1 MFSTPF
7 LRLLLSVLFGFIT
20 VMMQATAND
29 DENYDNLFNK
39 GKVIVYKVAK
49 EANKNVSVDSLT
61 QTNDGRLWAAT
72 NTGLFWY
79 DGFQFKHEQDNTG
92 KVVAPRGVRIKIVVS
107 DKRSGLWIYT
117 ISRKISFY
125 NTNEKEYTIVDNTAQ
140 LEVFDI
146 IVDDSN
152 IAWFGTSKGL
162 FFAQHKNGKIN
173 LIKHF
178 PEKSSVKT
186 KALHIH
192 KGYLYFY
199 HKEKIYKLELNKND
213 KPPEIVVSNVIDIN
227 EIFVDNIGTMWLGGS
242 QSGLEKININNEKTI
257 INPDIYV
264 RGITQSAN
272 GKIWV
277 ASEVLGLYVY
287 DPISNQEI
295 NHITQKPDDDLSLN
309 SDYLMM
315 LFLDRSGLL
324 WIGTNDTGLN
334 YINTMNDAYKNLST
348 SMTDSK
354 HLVDNS
360 IFYLLPVK
368 SGDIWIG
375 HGKDGITVLNR
386 HGGFRHHY
394 QTELKSGTVYAMVE
408 DQEGLIWVSVKGGQ
422 IHRIDP
428 TSKRVE
434 NMRDDDLSISPKN
447 FNLIFDHDNRLF
459 VSGRKGIFKYNPDTR
474 SLLRVNWLRPDISEH
489 YNINH
494 SFVDSEGNSW
504 FAGRK
509 LIAYIAKGSNVAQV
523 AWISKTEKKHIKS
536 LFITQSGIIYA
547 IIGDEL
553 LKLSLNSNK
562 TNIKLEGIK
571 LSKSISG
578 RFYETEDGNLWAS
591 HYHVNTQSGKVD
603 KLGYSDGIL
612 ADLDRFYSR
621 LKLPDG
627 TQIHGSSTGLIF
639 FRPWLYQ
646 KWTYTPPLHIDEI
659 LFDDKK
665 QNENSDE
672 ITISTDVSRVKFTIS
687 SLDYSFPT
695 KNRYAHRLL
704 GYQEEWV
711 EQGIEG
717 RQVTFT
723 NLDPGEYIMEF
734 KGSNK
739 NEVWSTDV
747 KRITVH
753 VLPHWY
759 ETVWFRTVVGLIIL
773 SLIWLS
779 FQWRLRH
786 LRHRQKKLEEQ
797 VTDRTKELSLSLHE
811 LNITKNQLVESEKQA
826 SLGRLVRGVA
836 HELNTPI
843 GVIKSTASGLFDNST
858 TLSEAF
864 TAGTLSPTQL
874 QKFLKL
880 SKNSSQLI
888 ENNIDRMSRL
898 TNDFKEIAADEAHGS
913 VLKITLKSLFQTINI
928 ALSSNLEKQG
938 VKIVFEGDPD
948 IHINTNENMLRKV
961 IVEIVENCSY
971 HGFPVN
977 TSSPDTDTN
986 TNTNTDVNKTI
997 TIKAKEWRSTGVK
1010 LMIADNGIGM
1020 TADVRSEVFEPFFT
1034 TSSESEKI
1042 GLGLHSVFNWVT
1054 QSLRGQIVCRS
1065 QLGKGSCFILTL
1077 KSFDSLDS

>member
-39 GKVIVYKVAK
+39 GKTIVYK
-49 EANKNVSVDSLT
+49 EVSGVGPSSPIEDIT
-61 QTNDGRLWAAT
+61 QTSDGRLWLASQS
-72 NTGLFWY
+72 GLHWY
-79 DGFQFKHEQDNTG
+79 DGFQRNREQDINNKTVGPKGSIVSIIVGDKHFGLWIYTKNRKIALYHTQTKEYTTIDNPLKLKISDIIIDDSNTAWFATNKG
-92 KVVAPRGVRIKIVVS
+92 LFFDKLENKKHILSKYLPAESSLKTQALHIHNGYLYFYNEEKIYKFETNKKNTPPKIVVS
-107 DKRSGLWIYT
+107 D
-117 ISRKISFY
+117 
-125 NTNEKEYTIVDNTAQ
+125 
-140 LEVFDI
+140 
-146 IVDDSN
+146 
-152 IAWFGTSKGL
+152 
-162 FFAQHKNGKIN
+162 
-173 LIKHF
+173 
-178 PEKSSVKT
+178 
-186 KALHIH
+186 
-192 KGYLYFY
+192 
-199 HKEKIYKLELNKND
+199 
-213 KPPEIVVSNVIDIN
+213 VIDIN
-227 EIFVDNIGTMWLGGS
+227 KIFVDSTGSMWIVGS
-242 QSGLEKININNEKTI
+242 QPGLEKINIKKERIK
-257 INPDIYV
+257 INDDISV
-264 RGITQSAN
+264 QGIAQSVN
-272 GKIWV
+272 GEIWI
-277 ASEVLGLYVY
+277 ASQALGLYVY
-287 DPISNQEI
+287 DSTSNNLI
-295 NHITQKPDDDLSLN
+295 NHVTKNPNDELSLD
-309 SDYLMM
+309 SDYLLK

-324 WIGTNDTGLN
+324 WIGANDNGLN
-334 YINTMNDAYKNLST
+334 YINTKNHAYKNLST
-348 SMTDSK
+348 SVTDSK
-354 HLVDNS
+354 HLIDNS
-360 IFYLLPVK
+360 VFYLLSTK
-368 SGDIWIG
+368 SSDIWVG
-375 HGKDGITVLNR
+375 HGKNGITVLNR
-386 HGGFRHHY
+386 HGDFQHHY
-394 QTELKSGTVYAMVE
+394 LTELKSGTVYAMTE
-408 DQEGLIWVSVKGGQ
+408 DQEGMIWASVKGGQ

-428 TSKRVE
+428 INKRVE
-434 NMRDDDLSISPKN
+434 SMRDDDLTISPKN
-447 FNLIFDHDNRLF
+447 FNLIIDHDNRLF
-459 VSGRKGIFKYNPDTR
+459 VSGRKGIFKYIPETR
-474 SLLRVNWLRPDISEH
+474 SLLKVDFLGDDLVDH
-489 YNINH
+489 YNVSH
-494 SFVDSEGNSW
+494 SFVDNSGNSW
-504 FAGRK
+504 FAGREW
-509 LIAYIAKGSNVAQV
+509 IAYISKGSNQAQAV
-523 AWISKTEKKHIKS
+523 WVSAIEKKHVKS
-536 LFITQSGIIYA
+536 LFKTQSGIIYT
-547 IIGDEL
+547 ILGDDL
-553 LKLSLNSNK
+553 FKLSLNSNK
-562 TNIKLEGIK
+562 VNLKLEDVGV
-571 LSKSISG
+571 SGSVSG
-578 RFYETEDGNLWAS
+578 RFYETENGNLWAS
-591 HYHVNTQSGKVD
+591 HYHVDTQSGKVNR
-603 KLGYSDGIL
+603 LSYSDGIL

-621 LKLPDG
+621 LKLSDG

-659 LFDDKK
+659 LFDDRK

-672 ITISTDVSRVKFTIS
+672 ITISADVSRVKFTIS

-717 RQVTFT
+717 RQVIFT

-786 LRHRQKKLEEQ
+786 LRHRQKNLEEQ
-797 VTDRTKELSLSLHE
+797 VTGRTKELSLSLHE

-864 TAGTLSPTQL
+864 AAGTLSPTQL
-874 QKFLKL
+874 QKFLEL

-948 IHINTNENMLRKV
+948 LHINTNENMLRKV
-961 IVEIVENCSY
+961 IVEIVENCAY

-977 TSSPDTDTN
+977 TSSPDTDTD
-986 TNTNTDVNKTI
+986 TDVNKTI
-997 TIKAKEWRSTGVK
+997 TIKAKEWQSTGVK